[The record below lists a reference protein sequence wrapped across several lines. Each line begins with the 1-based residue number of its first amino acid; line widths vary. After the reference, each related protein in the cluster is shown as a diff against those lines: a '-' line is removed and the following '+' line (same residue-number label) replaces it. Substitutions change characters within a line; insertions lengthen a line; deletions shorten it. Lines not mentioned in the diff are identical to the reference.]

1 MPHLWLP
8 TRGETH
14 VHEPEVGL
22 GSLQRE
28 GWDLGGMGAFS
39 LSCILTCTRFNG
51 NWVDSRDFQIRYKFK
66 SFFLLLSFPFMISAI
81 YATASGISPEVGTPG
96 PGGSVASCTSTPASY
111 AACL

>member
-1 MPHLWLP
+1 M
-8 TRGETH
+8 
-14 VHEPEVGL
+14 HEPGAGV

-39 LSCILTCTRFNG
+39 LPRILTCTRFNG
-51 NWVDSRDFQIRYKFK
+51 NGVDRRDFQIRYKFK

-81 YATASGISPEVGTPG
+81 YATAGRVSPEVGTPG
-96 PGGSVASCTSTPASY
+96 PWGSVASCASTPASY